1 MQNFIVSDSVEG
13 AFGAGP
19 LTCIPLVLAEL
30 SVRDGAG
37 VFDVGLPAHIPN
49 RVNDKSGKIFFLNK
63 A

>member
-1 MQNFIVSDSVEG
+1 MQNFIVFDSVEG

-30 SVRDGAG
+30 SVRDGA
-37 VFDVGLPAHIPN
+37 DVGLPAHIPN